1 MLERYY
7 EIVKINWKHNLFF
20 HFVIAV
26 LLCVAAPFLMGV
38 NNLEEP
44 QVAKII
50 EFYLGFLGV
59 ILLIP
64 LFIPDT
70 NKDVRDLIASKKT
83 PITGVRIC
91 RILEALICL
100 SGLLLVFL
108 YILKLGDC
116 EFRYGICFF
125 VAIANC
131 VFMGGIGLLIY
142 SVIDNIAL
150 AYMIPILYFTV
161 SMGSG
166 KKYLGK
172 FWLFGFSS
180 GSSIGEKSYLL
191 AAGVVMIAAA
201 LLIRKVRRR

>member
-1 MLERYY
+1 M
-7 EIVKINWKHNLFF
+7 
-20 HFVIAV
+20 IAL

-50 EFYLGFLGV
+50 EFYLSFLGV

-70 NKDVRDLIASKKT
+70 NKDIRDLIASKKT
-83 PITGVRIC
+83 PITSVRIC
-91 RILEALICL
+91 RILEAVICL
-100 SGLLLVFL
+100 SVILLLFL
-108 YILKLGDC
+108 YFLKMGDC
-116 EFRYGICFF
+116 EFRYGTCFF
-125 VAIANC
+125 VAMANC

-142 SVIDNIAL
+142 SMIDNIAL
-150 AYMIPILYFTV
+150 AYMIPILYFIV

-172 FWLFGFSS
+172 FWLLGFSS
-180 GSSIGEKSYLL
+180 GNSIGDKSYLL
-191 AAGVVMIAAA
+191 AAGVVMITAA

>member
-7 EIVKINWKHNLFF
+7 EIVKINWKHNLFL
-20 HFVIAV
+20 HFVIAL

-50 EFYLGFLGV
+50 EFYLSFLGV

-70 NKDVRDLIASKKT
+70 NKDIRDLIASKKT
-83 PITGVRIC
+83 PITSVRIC
-91 RILEALICL
+91 RILEAVICL
-100 SGLLLVFL
+100 SVILLLFL
-108 YILKLGDC
+108 YFLKMGDC
-116 EFRYGICFF
+116 EFRYGTCFF
-125 VAIANC
+125 VAMANC

-142 SVIDNIAL
+142 SMIDNIAL
-150 AYMIPILYFTV
+150 AYMIPILYFIV

-172 FWLFGFSS
+172 FWLLGFSS
-180 GSSIGEKSYLL
+180 GNSIGDKSYLL
-191 AAGVVMIAAA
+191 TAGVVMITAA

>member
-7 EIVKINWKHNLFF
+7 EIVKINWKHNLFL
-20 HFVIAV
+20 HFVIAL

-50 EFYLGFLGV
+50 EFYLSFLGV

-70 NKDVRDLIASKKT
+70 NKDIRDLIASKKT
-83 PITGVRIC
+83 PITSVRIC
-91 RILEALICL
+91 RILEAVICL
-100 SGLLLVFL
+100 SVILLLFL
-108 YILKLGDC
+108 YFLKMGDC
-116 EFRYGICFF
+116 EFRYGTCFF
-125 VAIANC
+125 VAMANC

-142 SVIDNIAL
+142 SMIDNIAL
-150 AYMIPILYFTV
+150 AYMIPILYFIV

-172 FWLFGFSS
+172 FWLLGFSS
-180 GSSIGEKSYLL
+180 GNSIGDKSYLL
-191 AAGVVMIAAA
+191 AAGVVMITAA

>member
-1 MLERYY
+1 MERYY
-7 EIVKINWKHNLFF
+7 EIVKINWKHNLFL
-20 HFVIAV
+20 HFVIAL

-50 EFYLGFLGV
+50 EFYLSFLGV

-70 NKDVRDLIASKKT
+70 NKDIRDLIASKKT
-83 PITGVRIC
+83 PITSVRIC
-91 RILEALICL
+91 RILEAVICL
-100 SGLLLVFL
+100 SVILLLFL
-108 YILKLGDC
+108 YFLKMGDC
-116 EFRYGICFF
+116 EFRYGTCFF
-125 VAIANC
+125 VAMANC

-142 SVIDNIAL
+142 SMIDNIAL
-150 AYMIPILYFTV
+150 AYMIPILYFIV

-172 FWLFGFSS
+172 FWLLGFSS
-180 GSSIGEKSYLL
+180 GNSIGDKSYLL
-191 AAGVVMIAAA
+191 AAGVVMITAA

>member
-1 MLERYY
+1 MERYY
-7 EIVKINWKHNLFF
+7 EIVKINWKHNLFS
-20 HFVIAV
+20 HFVIAL

-50 EFYLGFLGV
+50 EFYLSFLGV

-70 NKDVRDLIASKKT
+70 NKDIRDLIASKKT
-83 PITGVRIC
+83 PITSVRIC
-91 RILEALICL
+91 RILEAVICL
-100 SGLLLVFL
+100 SVILLLFL
-108 YILKLGDC
+108 YFLKMGDC
-116 EFRYGICFF
+116 EFRYGTCFF
-125 VAIANC
+125 VAMANC

-142 SVIDNIAL
+142 SMIDNIAL
-150 AYMIPILYFTV
+150 AYMIPILYFIV

-172 FWLFGFSS
+172 FWLLGFSS
-180 GSSIGEKSYLL
+180 GNSIGDKSYLL
-191 AAGVVMIAAA
+191 AAGVVMITAA

>member
-1 MLERYY
+1 
-7 EIVKINWKHNLFF
+7 
-20 HFVIAV
+20 
-26 LLCVAAPFLMGV
+26 MGV

-70 NKDVRDLIASKKT
+70 NKDIRDLIASKKT
-83 PITGVRIC
+83 PITSVRIF

-100 SGLLLVFL
+100 SVILLVFL
-108 YILKLGDC
+108 YILKLGNC
-116 EFRYGICFF
+116 EFRYGTGFF
-125 VAIANC
+125 VAITNC

-142 SVIDNIAL
+142 SVIDNVAL
-150 AYMIPILYFTV
+150 AYMIPILYFIV

-180 GSSIGEKSYLL
+180 GSSIGDKSYLL
-191 AAGVVMIAAA
+191 AAGVVMIAAS
-201 LLIRKVRRR
+201 LLIRQVRRR